1 MIYLARIGATRK
13 FTGKCIRALHSNYN
27 ALFILLVRQ
36 QIQEIWAQSQ
46 EQWLGLGGGG
56 AMGLFG
62 LGGCY
67 RTDWVRGGCVM
78 GLLG

>member
-1 MIYLARIGATRK
+1 MAW
-13 FTGKCIRALHSNYN
+13 
-27 ALFILLVRQ
+27 VR
-36 QIQEIWAQSQ
+36 
-46 EQWLGLGGGG
+46 GGGG

-78 GLLG
+78 GVLGLDKCVL